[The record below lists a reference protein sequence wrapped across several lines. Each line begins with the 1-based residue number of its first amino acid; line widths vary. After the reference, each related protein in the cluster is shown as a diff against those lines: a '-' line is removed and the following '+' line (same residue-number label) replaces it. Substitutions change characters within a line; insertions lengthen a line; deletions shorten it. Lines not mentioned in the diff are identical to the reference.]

1 MGTFV
6 SLRMLVL
13 TTSYPVAEFIAGCPV
28 RAAIAAAC
36 LGATTLSAAGYDPHL
51 YTKHDVYGIEYSFV
65 QFVLSMLCLS
75 FIRKLKSTRHQH
87 PIQQKP
93 DEQDYA
99 GQGALQFDDSSRF
112 PAERN
117 TLCPSEHRDEERG
130 TPSAA
135 DAKRITSWRV
145 LQLGGSELDAVERGC
160 GQCEIDQCDGSVGYG
175 GSPDESGETTLDAMI
190 MDGNTM
196 EVGAVA
202 DLRRVKN
209 AIGVARKVIEYT
221 KHTLLVGESASLF
234 AVRMGFPYE
243 DLTTQNSLSVYSK
256 WLNQSCQPNY
266 WKNVVPDS
274 SKSCG
279 PYKRPE
285 KVTYKEEE
293 TTSQRSVHNHDT
305 IGMVVIGASGTV
317 ASGTST
323 NGAVHKIPGRVG
335 DSPIAGAGSYA
346 DSTAGGAA
354 ATGDGDIMMRFLP
367 SYQAVEYMRM
377 GTDPTAACQ
386 KVISR
391 IQKYAP
397 KFFGAVICA
406 NTTGSYG
413 AACNKIPG
421 FTQFHFMVSSP
432 LLSQPTEQVVDCI

>member
-1 MGTFV
+1 M
-6 SLRMLVL
+6 
-13 TTSYPVAEFIAGCPV
+13 AAGGWR
-28 RAAIAAAC
+28 RAQLLPLLLALQLAAAAPAA
-36 LGATTLSAAGYDPHL
+36 LPLVVNTWAFGKATETA
-51 YTKHDVYGIEYSFV
+51 
-65 QFVLSMLCLS
+65 
-75 FIRKLKSTRHQH
+75 
-87 PIQQKP
+87 
-93 DEQDYA
+93 
-99 GQGALQFDDSSRF
+99 
-112 PAERN
+112 
-117 TLCPSEHRDEERG
+117 
-130 TPSAA
+130 
-135 DAKRITSWRV
+135 WRV
-145 LQLGGSELDAVERGC
+145 LQMGGSELDAVEKGC

-202 DLRRVKN
+202 DLRHVKN
-209 AIGVARKVIEYT
+209 AIGVARKVIEHT

-243 DLTTQNSLSVYSK
+243 ELTTQKSLSVYSR

-279 PYKRPE
+279 PYKKAE
-285 KVTYKEEE
+285 KVICEEDW
-293 TTSQRSVHNHDT
+293 TISQRRISVHNHDT
-305 IGMVVIGASGTV
+305 IGMIVIGESGTI

-335 DSPIAGAGSYA
+335 DSPIAGAGAYA

-377 GTDPTAACQ
+377 GTDPTVACQ

-397 KFFGAVICA
+397 KFFGGVICA
-406 NTTGSYG
+406 NATGSYG

-421 FTQFHFMVSSP
+421 FTQFHFMGEKVQSP
-432 LLSQPTEQVVDCI
+432 VPTFF

>member
-1 MGTFV
+1 MRG
-6 SLRMLVL
+6 SRRLIRGG
-13 TTSYPVAEFIAGCPV
+13 AEWDM
-28 RAAIAAAC
+28 AAAERC
-36 LGATTLSAAGYDPHL
+36 GGCWRWIVVASLLLVVLQSAGAAVAPALPVVINTWAFRKAAETAWG
-51 YTKHDVYGIEYSFV
+51 
-65 QFVLSMLCLS
+65 
-75 FIRKLKSTRHQH
+75 
-87 PIQQKP
+87 
-93 DEQDYA
+93 
-99 GQGALQFDDSSRF
+99 
-112 PAERN
+112 
-117 TLCPSEHRDEERG
+117 
-130 TPSAA
+130 
-135 DAKRITSWRV
+135 V

-190 MDGNTM
+190 MNGNTM

-202 DLRRVKN
+202 DLRHVKN
-209 AIGVARKVIEYT
+209 AISVARKVMEYT

-243 DLTTQNSLSVYSK
+243 DLTTQKSLLVYSE
-256 WLNQSCQPNY
+256 WLNRSCQPNY
-266 WKNVVPDS
+266 WKNVIPDS

-285 KVTYKEEE
+285 KVTYKEEQI
-293 TTSQRSVHNHDT
+293 SRRSFHNHDT
-305 IGMVVIGASGTV
+305 IGMIVIGGSGTV
-317 ASGTST
+317 VSGTST
-323 NGAVHKIPGRVG
+323 NGAIHKIPGRVG

-377 GTDPTAACQ
+377 GTDPAVACQ

-406 NTTGSYG
+406 NRTGSYG

-421 FTQFHFMVSSP
+421 FTQFRFMVSSP
-432 LLSQPTEQVVDCI
+432 LLSHPTEQVVDCI

>member
-1 MGTFV
+1 M
-6 SLRMLVL
+6 
-13 TTSYPVAEFIAGCPV
+13 
-28 RAAIAAAC
+28 
-36 LGATTLSAAGYDPHL
+36 AAGGGL
-51 YTKHDVYGIEYSFV
+51 WF
-65 QFVLSMLCLS
+65 LLL
-75 FIRKLKSTRHQH
+75 
-87 PIQQKP
+87 
-93 DEQDYA
+93 
-99 GQGALQFDDSSRF
+99 ALHMAAVSA
-112 PAERN
+112 PLPLVVN
-117 TLCPSEHRDEERG
+117 TWAFGKATE
-130 TPSAA
+130 TA
-135 DAKRITSWRV
+135 WRV
-145 LQLGGSELDAVERGC
+145 LQMGGSELDAVEKGC
-160 GQCEIDQCDGSVGYG
+160 AQCEIDQCDGSVGYG

-209 AIGVARKVIEYT
+209 AIGVARKVIEHT

-243 DLTTQNSLSVYSK
+243 DLTTPKSLSVFSE

-279 PYKRPE
+279 PYKKAE
-285 KVTYKEEE
+285 KVICKEDW
-293 TTSQRSVHNHDT
+293 TSSQRRISVRNHDT
-305 IGMVVIGASGTV
+305 IGMIVIGESGTI

-335 DSPIAGAGSYA
+335 DSPIAGAGAYA

-367 SYQAVEYMRM
+367 RFALRLL
-377 GTDPTAACQ
+377 ACQ

-413 AACNKIPG
+413 AACSKTPG
-421 FTQFHFMVSSP
+421 FTQFHFMVYSP
-432 LLSQPTEQVVDCI
+432 SLSQPSEQVVDCV

>member
-1 MGTFV
+1 MEAHGG
-6 SLRMLVL
+6 LRFLL
-13 TTSYPVAEFIAGCPV
+13 LALHL
-28 RAAIAAAC
+28 AAA
-36 LGATTLSAAGYDPHL
+36 SAALPLVVNTWAFG
-51 YTKHDVYGIEYSFV
+51 K
-65 QFVLSMLCLS
+65 
-75 FIRKLKSTRHQH
+75 
-87 PIQQKP
+87 
-93 DEQDYA
+93 A
-99 GQGALQFDDSSRF
+99 
-112 PAERN
+112 AE
-117 TLCPSEHRDEERG
+117 T
-130 TPSAA
+130 A
-135 DAKRITSWRV
+135 WRV
-145 LQLGGSELDAVERGC
+145 LQMGGSELDAVEKGC
-160 GQCEIDQCDGSVGYG
+160 AQCEIDQCDGSVGYG

-209 AIGVARKVIEYT
+209 AIGVARKVIEHT

-243 DLTTQNSLSVYSK
+243 DLTTSKSLSVYSE

-279 PYKRPE
+279 PYKKAE
-285 KVTYKEEE
+285 KVICKEDW
-293 TTSQRSVHNHDT
+293 TSSQRRISIHNHDT
-305 IGMVVIGASGTV
+305 IGMIVIGESGTV

-335 DSPIAGAGSYA
+335 DSPIAGAGAYA

-377 GTDPTAACQ
+377 GTDPTVACQ

-413 AACNKIPG
+413 AACSKTPG
-421 FTQFHFMVSSP
+421 FTQFHFMVYSP
-432 LLSQPTEQVVDCI
+432 SLSQPSEQVVDCI

>member
-1 MGTFV
+1 M
-6 SLRMLVL
+6 
-13 TTSYPVAEFIAGCPV
+13 
-28 RAAIAAAC
+28 
-36 LGATTLSAAGYDPHL
+36 
-51 YTKHDVYGIEYSFV
+51 
-65 QFVLSMLCLS
+65 
-75 FIRKLKSTRHQH
+75 
-87 PIQQKP
+87 
-93 DEQDYA
+93 
-99 GQGALQFDDSSRF
+99 
-112 PAERN
+112 
-117 TLCPSEHRDEERG
+117 
-130 TPSAA
+130 
-135 DAKRITSWRV
+135 
-145 LQLGGSELDAVERGC
+145 GGSELDAVEKGC

-209 AIGVARKVIEYT
+209 AIGVARKVTEHT

-243 DLTTQNSLSVYSK
+243 DLTTPKSLSVYSE

-279 PYKRPE
+279 PYKKAE
-285 KVTYKEEE
+285 KVICKEDW
-293 TTSQRSVHNHDT
+293 TISQRRISVHNHDT
-305 IGMVVIGASGTV
+305 IG
-317 ASGTST
+317 
-323 NGAVHKIPGRVG
+323 NNFCRVG
-335 DSPIAGAGSYA
+335 DSPIPGAGAYA

-377 GTDPTAACQ
+377 GTDPTVACQ

-397 KFFGAVICA
+397 RFFGAVICA
-406 NTTGSYG
+406 NATGSYG

-421 FTQFHFMVSSP
+421 FTQFHFMVYSP
-432 LLSQPTEQVVDCI
+432 LLSQPSEQVVDCI

>member
-1 MGTFV
+1 MIVALMIVAF
-6 SLRMLVL
+6 LLLVVL
-13 TTSYPVAEFIAGCPV
+13 QLAGATSAAALPVAINTWAF
-28 RAAIAAAC
+28 RKAAETA
-36 LGATTLSAAGYDPHL
+36 
-51 YTKHDVYGIEYSFV
+51 
-65 QFVLSMLCLS
+65 
-75 FIRKLKSTRHQH
+75 
-87 PIQQKP
+87 
-93 DEQDYA
+93 
-99 GQGALQFDDSSRF
+99 
-112 PAERN
+112 
-117 TLCPSEHRDEERG
+117 
-130 TPSAA
+130 
-135 DAKRITSWRV
+135 WRV

-175 GSPDESGETTLDAMI
+175 GSPDEKNYMEKRMI
-190 MDGNTM
+190 LVIFRHFN
-196 EVGAVA
+196 EIA
-202 DLRRVKN
+202 DLRHIKN
-209 AIGVARKVIEYT
+209 AIGVARKVMEYT

-243 DLTTQNSLSVYSK
+243 DLTTQKSLSVYSK

-285 KVTYKEEE
+285 KVTCKEEQ
-293 TTSQRSVHNHDT
+293 TISQRSVHNHDT
-305 IGMVVIGASGTV
+305 IGMIVIGESGTV

-323 NGAVHKIPGRVG
+323 NGAAHKIPGRVG

-367 SYQAVEYMRM
+367 SFQAVEYMRM
-377 GTDPTAACQ
+377 GTDPTVACQ

-413 AACNKIPG
+413 AACNKIPE

-432 LLSQPTEQVVDCI
+432 SLNQPTEQVVDCI

>member
-1 MGTFV
+1 M
-6 SLRMLVL
+6 
-13 TTSYPVAEFIAGCPV
+13 
-28 RAAIAAAC
+28 AAAGRGGGWRRG
-36 LGATTLSAAGYDPHL
+36 LAAPLLLVVLQLAGAASAAALPVVIN
-51 YTKHDVYGIEYSFV
+51 TWAF
-65 QFVLSMLCLS
+65 
-75 FIRKLKSTRHQH
+75 RK
-87 PIQQKP
+87 
-93 DEQDYA
+93 A
-99 GQGALQFDDSSRF
+99 
-112 PAERN
+112 AE
-117 TLCPSEHRDEERG
+117 T
-130 TPSAA
+130 A
-135 DAKRITSWRV
+135 WRV

-202 DLRRVKN
+202 DLRHVKN

-243 DLTTQNSLSVYSK
+243 DLTTQKSLSVYSK

-285 KVTYKEEE
+285 KVTYKEEQNI
-293 TTSQRSVHNHDT
+293 SQRSVHNHDT
-305 IGMVVIGASGTV
+305 IGMVVIGGSGTV

-323 NGAVHKIPGRVG
+323 NGAGHKIPG
-335 DSPIAGAGSYA
+335 
-346 DSTAGGAA
+346 
-354 ATGDGDIMMRFLP
+354 
-367 SYQAVEYMRM
+367 YQAVEYMRM
-377 GTDPTAACQ
+377 GTDPAVACQ

>member
-1 MGTFV
+1 M
-6 SLRMLVL
+6 
-13 TTSYPVAEFIAGCPV
+13 
-28 RAAIAAAC
+28 AAAAGGSGGGRRVVVAQLLLVVLQLAGSC
-36 LGATTLSAAGYDPHL
+36 GAGTTAALPVVIN
-51 YTKHDVYGIEYSFV
+51 TWAF
-65 QFVLSMLCLS
+65 
-75 FIRKLKSTRHQH
+75 RKAT
-87 PIQQKP
+87 
-93 DEQDYA
+93 ETA
-99 GQGALQFDDSSRF
+99 
-112 PAERN
+112 
-117 TLCPSEHRDEERG
+117 
-130 TPSAA
+130 
-135 DAKRITSWRV
+135 WRV
-145 LQLGGSELDAVERGC
+145 LQFGGSELDAVEKGC

-209 AIGVARKVIEYT
+209 AIGVARKVIEHT

-243 DLTTQNSLSVYSK
+243 DLTTPKSLSMYSK

-279 PYKRPE
+279 PYKRLE
-285 KVTYKEEE
+285 KVICEKWTI
-293 TTSQRSVHNHDT
+293 SQRNVHNHDT
-305 IGMVVIGASGTV
+305 IGMVVIGENGTV

-323 NGAVHKIPGRVG
+323 NGGVHKIPGRVG

-377 GTDPTAACQ
+377 GMDPTVACQ

-391 IQKYAP
+391 IQKYVP
-397 KFFGAVICA
+397 EFFGAVICA

-421 FTQFHFMVSSP
+421 FTQFHFMVYNP
-432 LLSQPTEQVVDCI
+432 LLSQAAEQVVDCV

>member
-1 MGTFV
+1 MTPAALPCRKHSPEGPMPCPAISENLHQPATASPRRGRALGACTASAPSSAA
-6 SLRMLVL
+6 SLRR
-13 TTSYPVAEFIAGCPV
+13 PWG
-28 RAAIAAAC
+28 
-36 LGATTLSAAGYDPHL
+36 GARPWRRQREAAGGGRQAVVAQL
-51 YTKHDVYGIEYSFV
+51 LLV
-65 QFVLSMLCLS
+65 VLQLAGSCGAGSTAALPVVINTWA
-75 FIRKLKSTRHQH
+75 FRKAT
-87 PIQQKP
+87 
-93 DEQDYA
+93 ETA
-99 GQGALQFDDSSRF
+99 
-112 PAERN
+112 
-117 TLCPSEHRDEERG
+117 
-130 TPSAA
+130 
-135 DAKRITSWRV
+135 WRV
-145 LQLGGSELDAVERGC
+145 LQLGGSELDAVEKGC

-209 AIGVARKVIEYT
+209 AIGVARKVIEHT

-243 DLTTQNSLSVYSK
+243 DLTTPKSLSIYSK

-279 PYKRPE
+279 PYKRLE
-285 KVTYKEEE
+285 KVICEKWTI
-293 TTSQRSVHNHDT
+293 SQRNVHNHDT
-305 IGMVVIGASGTV
+305 IGMVVIGGNGTV

-323 NGAVHKIPGRVG
+323 NGGVHKIPGRVG

-377 GTDPTAACQ
+377 GMDPTVACQ

-391 IQKYAP
+391 IQKYVP
-397 KFFGAVICA
+397 EFFGAVICA

-421 FTQFHFMVSSP
+421 FTQFHFMVYNP
-432 LLSQPTEQVVDCI
+432 LLSQAAEQVVDCI